1 MKFVFSNLFQHP
13 TTPKRN
19 VSAADL
25 RGSLGIH
32 AGVLGMDTWEYER
45 FDECDNRNA
54 IFHTIAHS
62 GDQ

>member
-25 RGSLGIH
+25 KGSLGIY
-32 AGVLGMDTWEYER
+32 AGVLGADFWGYEH
-45 FDECDNRNA
+45 FDECDNSSAR
-54 IFHTIAHS
+54 FHTIAKS